1 MLKTINIGD
10 KEVKLKSSAAIPHL
24 YRRKFNRDIFIDM
37 ARMQKELKPKG
48 NGTAEVSMESMEM
61 FEDLAYC
68 FAKHADPDI
77 PDNPEEWLEQFEMFD
92 IYLMLPELIEL
103 WGVEQTS
110 TSKLK
115 KK

>member
-24 YRRKFNRDIFIDM
+24 YRRKFNRDIFLDM
-37 ARMQKELKPKG
+37 ARMQKEMKVKED
-48 NGTAEVSMESMEM
+48 GTAEVSTNSMEM
-61 FEDLAYC
+61 FECLAYC

-77 PDNPEEWLEQFEMFD
+77 PEDPEEWLAQFELFD
-92 IYLMLPELIEL
+92 IYLVLPELVDL
-103 WGVEQTS
+103 WSMEQAS
-110 TSKLK
+110 ISKLK